1 MKLKIRITTQL
12 LFLSTLLLILTSS
25 VITPLSA
32 AEEKNAKIVF
42 YVSWYDV
49 GKAALDGLKGIKRV
63 SRGFKNRKEI
73 NTVYYDPGSITT
85 GDMEKALKKAGTYIG
100 TEEDTQWTL
109 LTYFHFKNIK

>member
-42 YVSWYDV
+42 YVS
-49 GKAALDGLKGIKRV
+49 
-63 SRGFKNRKEI
+63 
-73 NTVYYDPGSITT
+73 
-85 GDMEKALKKAGTYIG
+85 
-100 TEEDTQWTL
+100 
-109 LTYFHFKNIK
+109 